1 MMITNKVVFL
11 FLFSACF
18 AVSCLLIAYGA
29 SNPNCEYAFPLPFC
43 QGLGRQHPEVL
54 AGPPALGSWAR
65 PVLTTR
71 VRGTLVRPLPTDLI
85 QMVAG

>member
-1 MMITNKVVFL
+1 MMITNTVLFL

-54 AGPPALGSWAR
+54 EGPPALGSWAR
-65 PVLTTR
+65 PVSPILLAQLSR
-71 VRGTLVRPLPTDLI
+71 VADARLPI
-85 QMVAG
+85 

>member
-1 MMITNKVVFL
+1 MITNKVVFL

-29 SNPNCEYAFPLPFC
+29 SNPNCEYAFPRPFC